1 MTFSVPADTVVT
13 IKGEYWQRTEDIV
26 CDQDDTLSVDF
37 CSPSLAVVQGTRL
50 SEFYRSDKNAVL
62 AKSKPKIKG
71 WSSFSHRI
79 RTKSNRSKFTLYL
92 MQESAGPL
100 SSSYFANL
108 QIERHRVS
116 TTTSDSAPIAL
127 VEGVPLKINC
137 GLPGWK
143 IHNAVRLCN
152 ISHYGR
158 ENVLALDDGG
168 IRYGG
173 IKWRCSQHSTL
184 PPPFMSPYCI
194 IFPSLGHMR
203 R

>member
-26 CDQDDTLSVDF
+26 CDQDDTLSVHF

-50 SEFYRSDKNAVL
+50 SDFYRSDKNAVL

-79 RTKSNRSKFTLYL
+79 RTKSNSSKFTLYL
-92 MQESAGPL
+92 MQTSTGLL

-137 GLPGWK
+137 SLPGWTLQ
-143 IHNAVRLCN
+143 NAVRGCN
-152 ISHYGR
+152 ISHEGR
-158 ENVLALDDGG
+158 DHVLEIKDGG
-168 IRYGG
+168 IWYV
-173 IKWRCSQHSTL
+173 L
-184 PPPFMSPYCI
+184 
-194 IFPSLGHMR
+194 HM
-203 R
+203 

>member
-1 MTFSVPADTVVT
+1 MAVFTTQHITTTTYVSLLYHISLPRSYAAVTFSVPADTVVT

-50 SEFYRSDKNAVL
+50 SDFYRSDKNAVL

-79 RTKSNRSKFTLYL
+79 RTKSNSSKFTLYL
-92 MQESAGPL
+92 MQKSAGLL

-137 GLPGWK
+137 SLPGWTLQ
-143 IHNAVRLCN
+143 NAVRGCN
-152 ISHYGR
+152 ISHEGR
-158 ENVLALDDGG
+158 DHVLEIKDGG
-168 IRYGG
+168 IWYV
-173 IKWRCSQHSTL
+173 L
-184 PPPFMSPYCI
+184 NM
-194 IFPSLGHMR
+194 
-203 R
+203 